1 MTLHLKYSSSEIAF
15 LEGNENYT
23 NVYLING
30 EQLLSSYTL
39 LRHEKKLKG
48 FIRVSRRYLI
58 NPEFIKEYKLDNPT
72 PHMVLKSG
80 EEIRIPRRRV
90 KEFIS

>member
-1 MTLHLKYSSSEIAF
+1 MTLHLKYSSNEIAF
-15 LEGNENYT
+15 LEANENYT
-23 NVYLING
+23 NVYMKNG

-58 NPEFIKEYKLDNPT
+58 NPEYIKEYKLDRPI

-90 KEFIS
+90 KEFLS

>member
-1 MTLHLKYSSSEIAF
+1 MTLHLKYCSSEIAF

-23 NVYLING
+23 NVYLKNG

-39 LRHEKKLKG
+39 LRHEEKLQG
-48 FIRVSRRYLI
+48 FIRVSRRHLI
-58 NPEFIKEYKLDNPT
+58 NPEFIKEYKLGNPF

-80 EEIRIPRRRV
+80 EKIKIPRRRV
-90 KEFIS
+90 KEFEI